1 MTKIFATIIPALAC
15 QLLGL
20 QLQAQST
27 ALTAQLQ
34 QGYNRFAASDNMQF
48 ALVGFTVTDADG
60 KTVFSNLGNAGLAPA
75 SCQKIVTAAAAF
87 DQLGSNFRYSTNVS
101 LSGNA
106 NGNMWKG
113 DLLVQGSGDPTL
125 ASWRYKSVPDTAFF
139 FQTLQALRQKGISRI
154 SGHII
159 GSNMQ
164 FSTQPIPGG
173 WIYDDIGNYY
183 GAGSWA
189 LNYHENQ
196 FDASFSATGNVGD
209 RLPLKRTT
217 PASGYDEIDSYVTL
231 GQPGTGDN
239 SIIYASPYSP
249 KAYISGTLGKTNQT
263 FTISGAI
270 SDGETALLQALADY
284 LQRNGIQIDGDVR
297 PARLYAAKQW
307 KIPAATQSL
316 TSFQSVGLDS
326 VAYWF
331 LQKSINL
338 YGEALLKTLAVN
350 AGKPGDTEAGAEWI
364 RNFWAGKGIDRN
376 ALRVKDGSGLSPQNR
391 VTANSLVAVLQYAKK
406 QPWFAAYYE
415 GFPLIHNIKM
425 KSGTIGG
432 AKGYTGYISDKNGKE
447 YCFALLVN
455 NYSGNANTVVQQMW
469 QLLDVITQF
478 K

>member
-1 MTKIFATIIPALAC
+1 MIYRFFTTLMGLCLAITTPAQSSL
-15 QLLGL
+15 QS
-20 QLQAQST
+20 QLQKGYEKMLSSNN
-27 ALTAQLQ
+27 LQ
-34 QGYNRFAASDNMQF
+34 Y
-48 ALVGFTVTDADG
+48 ALVGFTVKDADG
-60 KTVFSNLGNAGLAPA
+60 RLVFSQLGNAGLVPA

-87 DQLGSNFRYSTNVS
+87 DQLGSKFQYSTQVS
-101 LSGNA
+101 LSGSA
-106 NGNMWKG
+106 NGTVWQG
-113 DLLVQGSGDPTL
+113 DVLVHGSGDPSLT
-125 ASWRYKSVPDTAFF
+125 SWRYKSVPDTAFF
-139 FQTLQALRQKGISRI
+139 FQILQALQQKGIQRI

-164 FSTQPIPGG
+164 FSPQPIPGG

-196 FDASFSATGNVGD
+196 FDASFSTSGNVGD

-231 GQPGTGDN
+231 DQPGTGDN
-239 SIIYASPYSP
+239 SIIYASPYSSN
-249 KAYISGTLGKTNQT
+249 AYIMGSLGKTNKT
-263 FTISGAI
+263 FTISGAM

-284 LQRNGIQIDGDVR
+284 LQRNGIRIDGNIR
-297 PARLYAAKQW
+297 PARWYAGKQL
-307 KIPAATQSL
+307 KMPAATQPL
-316 TSFQSVGLDS
+316 TRFQSVGLDS
-326 VAYWF
+326 LVYCF

-338 YGEALLKTLAVN
+338 YGEALLKTLAVK
-350 AGKPGDTEAGAEWI
+350 AGKPGDTNAGSEWI
-364 RNFWAGKGIDRN
+364 RNFWASKGIDGN

-391 VTANSLVAVLQYAKK
+391 VTCQALTDVLLYAKK

-469 QLLDVITQF
+469 QLLDVITQYQ
-478 K
+478 